1 MMKSVRKWLLAG
13 LLVIVPIGIT
23 IWVLEWIVS
32 SLDKTLLILPASWH
46 PDKILQGLFPGMN
59 LHIPGFGVILAFAI
73 LLLVGAIASN
83 FFGKKLVGW
92 WDALLNRIPVVRS
105 IYSSVKQV
113 SDTLFSDSGNA
124 FRKAVLIQ
132 WPREN
137 VWTIAFVTG
146 SPGGDVVNHLKG
158 DYVSVY
164 VPTTP
169 NPTGGYFVMLK
180 RTDCIELNMSVDEAL
195 KYIVSMG
202 VVSPG
207 AQAPAP
213 QAVALQA
220 TALQPPQP

>member
-1 MMKSVRKWLLAG
+1 MMKSIRKWLLAG

-46 PDKILQGLFPGMN
+46 PDKILQGLFPGTN

-124 FRKAVLIQ
+124 FRKAVLVQ
-132 WPREN
+132 WPREH

-146 SPGGDVVNHLKG
+146 TPGGDVVNHLQG

-180 RTDCIELNMSVDEAL
+180 KTDCIELNMSVDEAL

-202 VVSPG
+202 VVAPG

-213 QAVALQA
+213 QTAALQA
-220 TALQPPQP
+220 PQP

>member
-1 MMKSVRKWLLAG
+1 MKSIRKWLLAG
-13 LLVIVPIGIT
+13 LLVIVPLGIT
-23 IWVLEWIVS
+23 VWVLEWIVS
-32 SLDKTLLILPASWH
+32 SLDKTLLILPTTWRPVS
-46 PDKILQGLFPGMN
+46 LLGVN
-59 LHIPGFGVILAFAI
+59 IPGFGVILAFAI
-73 LLLVGAIASN
+73 LLLVGAVASN
-83 FFGKKLVGW
+83 FFGKKLVDW

-132 WPREN
+132 WPRAD

-146 SPGGDVVNHLKG
+146 TPGGDVVNHLHG

-180 RTDCIELNMSVDEAL
+180 KADCIELKMSVDEAL
-195 KYIVSMG
+195 KYVVSMG
-202 VVSPG
+202 VVVPG
-207 AQAPAP
+207 AAAVLPA
-213 QAVALQA
+213 Q
-220 TALQPPQP
+220 TSS